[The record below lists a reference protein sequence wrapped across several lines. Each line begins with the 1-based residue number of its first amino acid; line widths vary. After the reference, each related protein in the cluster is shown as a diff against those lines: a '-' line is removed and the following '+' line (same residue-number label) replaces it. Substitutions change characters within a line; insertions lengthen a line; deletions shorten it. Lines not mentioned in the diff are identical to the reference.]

1 MSLWTTYLSFIT
13 RNEFEIAEKLR
24 ALKNSHGMIVYYVA
38 RKRGNDVV
46 APSQKLLADA
56 KAAKIGWQE
65 YKENYLA
72 DLRSSEDAYEWMKK
86 VAKETK
92 NLDVILVCFEKDAT
106 HCHRTLLAEE
116 IAITFPDIQIKG
128 EVTQLFREAPAD

>member
-1 MSLWTTYLSFIT
+1 M
-13 RNEFEIAEKLR
+13 IA
-24 ALKNSHGMIVYYVA
+24 YYVA
-38 RKRGNDVV
+38 RKRGNDAV